1 MTVGDVLVCDAL
13 VMVDSK
19 RETAARVVEST
30 RLQHCRTFTRAA
42 RSGRFSFQTGRN
54 TKKLKKKVKKILNN
68 NSRNVINR
76 CPVSLECAFFC
87 RRRRRRETSLVA
99 GGLLRSAS
107 RVRNRCAGEH
117 HLFCR
122 SRPDDRAATASVSTL
137 TRPVGRRTNSVRLHS
152 FASFSLSLS
161 LCVYCSFRHWNVGPA
176 GDGFYERA
184 VSCFFV
190 SFFSRRAAARF
201 GRA

>member
-1 MTVGDVLVCDAL
+1 M
-13 VMVDSK
+13 
-19 RETAARVVEST
+19 
-30 RLQHCRTFTRAA
+30 
-42 RSGRFSFQTGRN
+42 
-54 TKKLKKKVKKILNN
+54 
-68 NSRNVINR
+68 
-76 CPVSLECAFFC
+76 SLECAFFC

-161 LCVYCSFRHWNVGPA
+161 VCT
-176 GDGFYERA
+176 
-184 VSCFFV
+184 
-190 SFFSRRAAARF
+190 ARF
-201 GRA
+201 GIGMWARPVMDFTSAPFRVFLFRFFLVARPLVLGVRDARFDVSPLLLLMCCCSRRPSAGRASFCCVRGCPPLLGRRKVKTSRRPRAKRPAPRTFVLAPRLESGPFWRLRS